1 MSRQDRTAW
10 IGSVTIHV
18 VAIGLAWMSTLVAP
32 EPLQFESF
40 EIELVAAPAPDDLDE
55 AEPAV
60 EEELVVET
68 PDPEPPA
75 EETEPAVEEET
86 PVETPPEERQPEPE
100 PEETEPEEQEP
111 ERTEPEEEPTPTPT
125 SPPEEPTES
134 TSTEEINVRMEGLRR
149 DYPAYYEDIVRQMR
163 RCFRWTDG
171 GSWRATVQFTI
182 RRDGGIPGGT
192 IDIFRPS
199 GNFSFDL
206 RAVEAVE
213 CAGQRLGPLPED
225 LPWDELPVRFNF
237 TPSGTDRS

>member
-10 IGSVTIHV
+10 VGSVTIHV
-18 VAIGLAWMSTLVAP
+18 VAIGLAWLSTLMAP
-32 EPLQFESF
+32 EPVQFESF
-40 EIELVAAPAPDDLDE
+40 EIELVSAPAQEELDE
-55 AEPAV
+55 EQPSP

-68 PDPEPPA
+68 PDPEPPS
-75 EETEPAVEEET
+75 EEEPVVEEEA
-86 PVETPPEERQPEPE
+86 PVETPE
-100 PEETEPEEQEP
+100 PEETEPEEEP
-111 ERTEPEEEPTPTPT
+111 EPTEPEEEPTPTPT
-125 SPPEEPTES
+125 SPPEEPTEA

-163 RCFRWTDG
+163 RCFRWTAG

-182 RRDGGIPGGT
+182 RREGGIPGSS

-213 CAGQRLGPLPED
+213 CAGQRLSPLPED

-237 TPSGTDRS
+237 TPSGSDRSQEP